1 MRFLGGIRRAI
12 VWLSW
17 VVAGI
22 SLLGLCI
29 AVLAAILDRY
39 LFKVGL
45 AWPEEVGRLLLVWLS
60 FAGAVIA
67 SDQGKHFAVGNV
79 AASPSS
85 LGGLIWSGVLKVITL
100 ALLVFLGL
108 QARVLIEIVGGQVMA
123 GLDVSI
129 IWLYVPLMIF
139 AFAMAVVEIIVF
151 VQESWLGK
159 KSAARELSSPNES

>member
-1 MRFLGGIRRAI
+1 MGLLGRIRRVI
-12 VWLSW
+12 VGMSW
-17 VVAGI
+17 AVAGI

-29 AVLAAILDRY
+29 SVLAAVLDRY

-67 SDQGKHFAVGNV
+67 SDQGKHFAVANL
-79 AASPSS
+79 AASLTSW
-85 LGGLIWSGVLKVITL
+85 GGLIWSGALKMITL

-123 GLDVSI
+123 SLNASI

-139 AFAMAVVEIIVF
+139 AFAMAAVEIILF
-151 VQESWLGK
+151 LQESWAGRK
-159 KSAARELSSPNES
+159 NVSRKLSGQSES

>member
-1 MRFLGGIRRAI
+1 MGLLGRIRRVI
-12 VWLSW
+12 VGISW
-17 VVAGI
+17 AVGGI

-29 AVLAAILDRY
+29 AVLAAVLDRY

-67 SDQGKHFAVGNV
+67 SDQGKHFAVANL
-79 AASPSS
+79 AASPTSWA
-85 LGGLIWSGVLKVITL
+85 GLLWFGILKVITL

-108 QARVLIEIVGGQVMA
+108 QARVLIEVVGGQVMA
-123 GLDVSI
+123 SLNASI

-139 AFAMAVVEIIVF
+139 AFAMAAVEIIMF
-151 VQESWLGK
+151 LQESWLAK
-159 KSAARELSSPNES
+159 KSAVRN